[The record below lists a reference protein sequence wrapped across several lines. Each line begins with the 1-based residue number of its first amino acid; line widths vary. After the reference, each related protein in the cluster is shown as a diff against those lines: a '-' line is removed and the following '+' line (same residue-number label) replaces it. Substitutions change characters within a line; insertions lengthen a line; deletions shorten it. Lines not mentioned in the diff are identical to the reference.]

1 MAKFINNPA
10 LDIDVD
16 SATNRAQVR
25 VTGSI
30 EFNDI
35 ELQLMSQ
42 GLAIAV
48 QGRLFG
54 EDLGNDDDLGVPLS
68 PRVFT
73 GVQTRQTSYVVGANS
88 VAGEKLNEDVG
99 KDEVYAR
106 LTLNH
111 SLSPVPVATRESNVI
126 EFSFRNN

>member
-1 MAKFINNPA
+1 MAKFINKPA

-16 SATNRAQVR
+16 SATNLAQVH

-30 EFNDI
+30 EFDDL
-35 ELQLMSQ
+35 ELRLMSQ
-42 GLAIAV
+42 GLVISV

-54 EDLGNDDDLGVPLS
+54 DDLGNDDDLGVPLN

-73 GVQTRQTSYVVGANS
+73 GVQTRQVIYAVGAS
-88 VAGEKLNEDVG
+88 RVAGEKLNEDVG

-106 LTLNH
+106 LTLTN
-111 SLSPVPVATRESNVI
+111 SLSPAPVATRESNVI
-126 EFSFRNN
+126 EFFFRNN